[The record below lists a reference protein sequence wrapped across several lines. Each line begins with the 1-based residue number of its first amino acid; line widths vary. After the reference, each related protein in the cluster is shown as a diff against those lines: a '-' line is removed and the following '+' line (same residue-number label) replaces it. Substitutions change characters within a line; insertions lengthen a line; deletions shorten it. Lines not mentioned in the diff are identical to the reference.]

1 MFVQGAEQRDDALG
15 FVKMPQGYELWQI
28 DNHWMW
34 METRTQRE
42 SEIHWNKWAIYRS
55 AQRDSERLV
64 QFPSGEEIT

>member
-1 MFVQGAEQRDDALG
+1 MFVQGAKQRDDALG

-42 SEIHWNKWAIYRS
+42 SEIHWNKWAISCVQRVLRS
-55 AQRDSERLV
+55 THRR
-64 QFPSGEEIT
+64 I